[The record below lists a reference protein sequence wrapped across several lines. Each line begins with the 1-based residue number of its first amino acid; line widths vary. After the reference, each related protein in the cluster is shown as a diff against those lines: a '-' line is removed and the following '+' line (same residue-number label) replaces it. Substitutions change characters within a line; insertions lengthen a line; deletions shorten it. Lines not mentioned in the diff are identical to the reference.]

1 MRSVMAHVLEDKK
14 RITSR
19 IKRIKGQLEA
29 VERALEEGKD
39 CFSVLQTLS
48 ACRGGLNGLIGE
60 LIEGHIKDHV
70 MKNPSQPKTPQD
82 KSALELIKLMK
93 TYWK

>member
-1 MRSVMAHVLEDKK
+1 MAHVFEDKR
-14 RITSR
+14 RIISR

-29 VERALEEGKD
+29 VERSLDEEKD

-60 LIEGHIKDHV
+60 LVENHVKEHV
-70 MKNPSQPKTPQD
+70 MTSPNSPKTKKD
-82 KSALELIKLMK
+82 KAALELIKLVK

>member
-1 MRSVMAHVLEDKK
+1 MGHLFSDKK
-14 RITSR
+14 RITAR

-29 VERALEEGKD
+29 VERSLDEEKD

-48 ACRGGLNGLIGE
+48 ACRGGMNGLMGE
-60 LIEGHIKDHV
+60 LIEEHIKEHV
-70 MKNPSQPKTPQD
+70 MKNPGNPKSSQD
-82 KSALELIKLMK
+82 KSALSLIQLMK

>member
-1 MRSVMAHVLEDKK
+1 MAHVVEQKSK
-14 RITSR
+14 IKSR

-29 VERALEEGKD
+29 VEKGIEEGKD
-39 CFSVLQTLS
+39 CYSVLQTLS

-60 LIEGHIKDHV
+60 LVEGHIKEHV
-70 MKNPSQPKTPQD
+70 MKNPNQPKTAQD
-82 KSALELIKLMK
+82 KSALELVKLIK

>member
-1 MRSVMAHVLEDKK
+1 MSHVSEDKK
-14 RITSR
+14 IMAR

-29 VERALEEGKD
+29 VEKAITDGKE
-39 CFSVLQTLS
+39 CYAVLQTLS

-60 LIEGHIKDHV
+60 LIEGHIKEHV
-70 MKNPSQPKTPQD
+70 MKNPNDPKTSQD
-82 KSALELIKLMK
+82 KSAVELINLMK

>member
-1 MRSVMAHVLEDKK
+1 MAHIHENKK
-14 RITSR
+14 KIITRIR
-19 IKRIKGQLEA
+19 RIKGQLEA
-29 VERALEEGKD
+29 VERSLDEDAD

-48 ACRGGLNGLIGE
+48 ACRGGLNGLLGE
-60 LIEGHIKDHV
+60 LIENHIKEHV
-70 MKNPSQPKTPQD
+70 MKNPSAPKSPQD

>member
-1 MRSVMAHVLEDKK
+1 MSHISEDKK
-14 RITSR
+14 IMSR

-29 VERALEEGKD
+29 VEKAIIDDKE
-39 CFSVLQTLS
+39 CYSILQTLS

-60 LIEGHIKDHV
+60 LIEGHIKEHV
-70 MKNPSQPKTPQD
+70 MINPNDPKTAQD
-82 KSALELIKLMK
+82 KSAVELINLMK

>member
-1 MRSVMAHVLEDKK
+1 MSHVSEDKK
-14 RITSR
+14 IMAR

-29 VERALEEGKD
+29 VEKAIIDGKE
-39 CFSVLQTLS
+39 CYTVLQTLS

-60 LIEGHIKDHV
+60 LIEGHIKEHV
-70 MKNPSQPKTPQD
+70 MKNPNDPKTAQD
-82 KSALELIKLMK
+82 KSAVELINLMK

>member
-1 MRSVMAHVLEDKK
+1 MSHVFEDRKK
-14 RITSR
+14 IKSR

-29 VERALEEGKD
+29 VERSLDEEKD

-48 ACRGGLNGLIGE
+48 ACRGGLNGLMGE
-60 LIEGHIKDHV
+60 LIEGHVKEHV
-70 MKNPSQPKTPQD
+70 MKNPTAPKSPQD
-82 KSALELIKLMK
+82 KSALELVKLMK

>member
-1 MRSVMAHVLEDKK
+1 MAHVFEDRK

-19 IKRIKGQLEA
+19 IRRIKGQLEA
-29 VERALEEGKD
+29 VERSMEEGKD

-48 ACRGGLNGLIGE
+48 ACRGGLNGLMGE
-60 LIEGHIKDHV
+60 LIEGHVKGHV
-70 MKNPSQPKTPQD
+70 MNNPSNPTTKQD
-82 KSALELIKLMK
+82 KEALALIKLLK

>member
-1 MRSVMAHVLEDKK
+1 MSHVSEDKK
-14 RITSR
+14 IMAR

-29 VERALEEGKD
+29 VEKAITDGKE
-39 CFSVLQTLS
+39 CYAVLQTLS

-60 LIEGHIKDHV
+60 LIEGHIKEHV
-70 MKNPSQPKTPQD
+70 MKNPNDPKTAQD
-82 KSALELIKLMK
+82 KSAVELINLMK

>member
-1 MRSVMAHVLEDKK
+1 MAHVLEDKK
-14 RITSR
+14 KIISR

-29 VERALEEGKD
+29 VERALDESKD

-60 LIEGHIKDHV
+60 LIEGHIKEHI
-70 MKNPSQPKTPQD
+70 MKNPNQPKSSED
-82 KSALELIKLMK
+82 KSAIELIKLMK